1 MLKFLCPFFQTPNAL
16 VSYSLPSDAL
26 TYNRYFQITPTGNLT
41 VIQPLPSETNIIA
54 LPVCVG
60 FFLFFFIGGGECYCL
75 YHCWYVNKIILV
87 KMGRGTC

>member
-54 LPVCVG
+54 LPVCVV
-60 FFLFFFIGGGECYCL
+60 FFLICFFLLGVENVTVYITVG
-75 YHCWYVNKIILV
+75 
-87 KMGRGTC
+87 M

>member
-60 FFLFFFIGGGECYCL
+60 FFLCFFLLGVENVTVYITVG
-75 YHCWYVNKIILV
+75 
-87 KMGRGTC
+87 M